1 MFLYQSR
8 KSTAGTNII
17 KSVTAMNAMQ
27 QLRQWLVT
35 PALDKSLADELNTY
49 SFKVEIMV
57 NLTGFLWE
65 KKKKQKQNT
74 NQKENNKYTE
84 IIVNS
89 FNTFFNCPLKKTLIT
104 LINHK

>member
-27 QLRQWLVT
+27 QLRQWSVT

-65 KKKKQKQNT
+65 KKKSK
-74 NQKENNKYTE
+74 NKIQTK
-84 IIVNS
+84 
-89 FNTFFNCPLKKTLIT
+89 KKT
-104 LINHK
+104 INTQKL